1 MFVIYFCINSVTEFC
16 LGSRRTVFFFM
27 RVCACFKTRI
37 TRSRKTSHEAAAPS
51 LLPHRRVEPKTQT
64 GTNENKFIGIE
75 NRHHGERIGEVVML
89 ISIPMEDN
97 SVSSL
102 RLGVPARGSETN
114 KQLK

>member
-1 MFVIYFCINSVTEFC
+1 MSQNFVWDPGGRYFFLCVC
-16 LGSRRTVFFFM
+16 V
-27 RVCACFKTRI
+27 RVLRLYPVI
-37 TRSRKTSHEAAAPS
+37 TRSRKTSHEAATTS

-102 RLGVPARGSETN
+102 RLGVPARQPEVG
-114 KQLK
+114 KQINN